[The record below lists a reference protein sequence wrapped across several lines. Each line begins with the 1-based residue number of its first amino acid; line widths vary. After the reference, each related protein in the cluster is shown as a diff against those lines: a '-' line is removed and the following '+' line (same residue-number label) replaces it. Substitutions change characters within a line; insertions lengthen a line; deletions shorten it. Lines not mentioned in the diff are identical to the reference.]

1 MQIVRQPL
9 LPELHRPQEWVLQ
22 NVQWY
27 KARVNKRG
35 EEKIKLLSMFRD
47 VVIMKPGDFVEVDYV
62 GRVKGTGEVFDVTKE
77 GVAKKEG
84 VHNPKTSYKPVV
96 LIVGADFIIKG
107 LDEAL
112 RGMKVGEKKKVDV
125 PPAKAFG
132 ERKEELVKT
141 IPSSK
146 FKEQNLDPVPGAV
159 VNIGNLRGR
168 IMSAD
173 GGRVRVDFNHPLAGK
188 TLEYEIEV
196 KSVVK
201 ESTEK
206 VKAVVKYF
214 TGIEEVDVACEA
226 TLAEINI
233 KKDVDVVRPVKKM
246 ISDAVIKWCYVKKV
260 KFVETFESDEPEAK
274 PSEKKAK
281 AEAAEK

>member
-1 MQIVRQPL
+1 ML
-9 LPELHRPQEWVLQ
+9 
-22 NVQWY
+22 
-27 KARVNKRG
+27 
-35 EEKIKLLSMFRD
+35 RD

-62 GRVKGTGEVFDVTKE
+62 GRIKDTGEIFDVTKE
-77 GVAKKEG
+77 EVAKKEG
-84 VHNPKTSYKPVV
+84 VHNPKASYKPVV

-112 RGMKVGEKKKVDV
+112 RGMKVGEKKKVGV
-125 PPAKAFG
+125 PPEKAFG
-132 ERKEELVKT
+132 ERKNELLRT
-141 IPSSK
+141 IPLAK
-146 FKEQNLDPVPGAV
+146 FKEQNLDPFPGAV

-168 IMSAD
+168 IVSAD
-173 GGRVRVDFNHPLAGK
+173 GGRVKVDFNHPLAGK
-188 TLEYEIEV
+188 TLEYEIEI

-201 ESTEK
+201 ESVEK

-226 TLAEINI
+226 AQAEINI
-233 KKDVDVVRPVKKM
+233 KKDVDVTRPVKKM
-246 ISDAVIKWCYVKKV
+246 ISDAVIKWCNVEKV
-260 KFVETFESDEPEAK
+260 KFVEIFESVESEAK